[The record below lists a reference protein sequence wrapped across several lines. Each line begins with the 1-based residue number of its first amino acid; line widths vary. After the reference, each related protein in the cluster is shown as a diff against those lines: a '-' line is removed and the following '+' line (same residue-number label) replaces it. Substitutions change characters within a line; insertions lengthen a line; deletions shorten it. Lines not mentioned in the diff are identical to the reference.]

1 MQTLKEWIG
10 REQTEDQV
18 DEAVRASECH
28 VHFDDAK
35 QEFLKN
41 DSKIFQE
48 ILKDA
53 VSEKRFHMMLMDT
66 LYNILNAKKL
76 PYGDKMQDI
85 VKHINDDGYIDK
97 MYAVEYFKLAL
108 SSVLF
113 QMGTMLQ
120 NKKPLDFNFPDK
132 IAKAVLM
139 KCCPSC
145 KEK

>member
-1 MQTLKEWIG
+1 MQSLKEWIG
-10 REQTEDQV
+10 REQVE
-18 DEAVRASECH
+18 EAVRASECH

-41 DSKIFQE
+41 SDKIFQE

-53 VSEKRFHMMLMDT
+53 MCEKRFHMVLGDT

-85 VKHINDDGYIDK
+85 VKHINDGYIDK
-97 MYAVEYFKLAL
+97 MHAVEYFRLAVYSAL
-108 SSVLF
+108 A
-113 QMGTMLQ
+113 QMGMALQ
-120 NKKPLDFNFPDK
+120 NQKPFDYNFPEK
-132 IAKAVLM
+132 IVKASLM

>member
-1 MQTLKEWIG
+1 MRTLNEWIG
-10 REQTEDQV
+10 REQVE
-18 DEAVRASECH
+18 EAVRASECH

-41 DSKIFQE
+41 SGKMYQE

-53 VSEKRFHMMLMDT
+53 MSEKRFHMVLGDT

-76 PYGDKMQDI
+76 PYGDKMEDI

-97 MYAVEYFKLAL
+97 MYAVEYFKLAVCSAL
-108 SSVLF
+108 A
-113 QMGTMLQ
+113 QMGMALQ
-120 NKKPLDFNFPDK
+120 NKKPFDYNLPEK
-132 IAKAVLM
+132 IVKASLM